1 MYGEDEPPVPLTG
14 EIFQGVRSTCRA
26 AILKFHNLL
35 SCNGL
40 VVSQSPGKHRGH
52 C

>member
-1 MYGEDEPPVPLTG
+1 MYGENEPPVPLTG
-14 EIFQGVRSTCRA
+14 EIFQGVRNTCRA

-40 VVSQSPGKHRGH
+40 VASQSPGKHRGH
-52 C
+52 